1 MAFEH
6 AMMRWP
12 GHIVLA
18 AILAGCAAPNTVKAA
33 DAAGARPVTTPAQ
46 LRSDVSY
53 YLPMRDGTRIAIG
66 LWYPDGAPPTS
77 KAPVLLIQTRYG
89 RAGIYGHSE
98 GGRYADFRKAGYVVA
113 VVDVRGSTASFGP
126 RDVELG
132 PDEIADMDEIIRH
145 FRAQPWSNGQ
155 VIATGL
161 SYMASTADL
170 ATGSPERLTGAIVR
184 ESDFDPYRDLIM
196 PGGISNDFMLEGWG
210 ADTLRR
216 DLGRSVDPA
225 LGLDCAVRVADCSGL
240 FPRMQPVDGDEDF
253 ALIRQ
258 AIAGRRRWTAQ
269 TYAGADYF
277 DDKAA
282 NGHALAEFSPGT
294 RLAEIRKQAVPVQY
308 WGSWMDAGTAAGTL
322 NRYNATPEI
331 PAQIIITANSHGGNV
346 STDPFR
352 AAGGAPLPSFDEQIA
367 TMQGFAT
374 KVRAGEPVG
383 RSIRYYVLGAGQFRD
398 TPVWPPKGVE
408 TRRFHLDAGH
418 GLSDRATRADGS
430 DRYAVDFTAT
440 TGATTR
446 WSTQFGAAADYGD
459 RRAADAKLIAYTSK
473 PFDRDMELAGRAS
486 VTLTMT
492 AETADPAIF
501 VYLEDVAPDGRVTYL
516 TEGMLRAVSRKLA
529 APADLP
535 YPMDAPAHSHKRAD
549 AEPVTPGKPFEVKIG
564 FFPVA
569 ALVRRGH
576 AIRVAIGGADAGTF
590 RRYSEGKPDVFTI
603 LRGGNHAGAL
613 DLPLRAWNASVP

>member
-1 MAFEH
+1 MTLGYATRRWIICTAAA
-6 AMMRWP
+6 AM
-12 GHIVLA
+12 
-18 AILAGCAAPNTVKAA
+18 LAGNVACETLKAQGTAAVKVAAPA
-33 DAAGARPVTTPAQ
+33 DI
-46 LRSDVSY
+46 RSDASY
-53 YLPMRDGTRIAIG
+53 YLTMRDGTRIAIG
-66 LWYPDGAPPTS
+66 LWYPGGKPPTGQ
-77 KAPVLLIQTRYG
+77 APVLLVQTRYG
-89 RAGIYGHSE
+89 RAGIYGYNE

-113 VVDVRGSTASFGP
+113 IVDVRGSTASFGP
-126 RDVELG
+126 RDVEMG

-170 ATGSPERLTGAIVR
+170 ATGSPARLTAAIVR
-184 ESDFDPYRDLIM
+184 EADFDPYRDLM
-196 PGGISNDFMLEGWG
+196 LPGGISNDFMLEGWG

-225 LGLDCAVRVADCSGL
+225 LGLDCTIRVADCPGL
-240 FPRMQPVDGDEDF
+240 FPRMQPVDADPDF

-258 AIAGRRRWTAQ
+258 AIAGRRRWTSQ

-282 NGHALAEFSPGT
+282 NGYALAEFSPGT

-308 WGSWMDAGTAAGTL
+308 WGSWMDAGTASGAL
-322 NRYNATPEI
+322 NRYRAAPEV
-331 PAQIIITANSHGGNV
+331 PAQVIITANSHGGNV
-346 STDPFR
+346 STDPFFTAGR
-352 AAGGAPLPSFDEQIA
+352 APVPSFDDQIA
-367 TMQGFAT
+367 AMQGFAA
-374 KVRAGEPVG
+374 KVRAGEPIA
-383 RSIRYYVLGAGQFRD
+383 RSIRYYVLGAGIFRD
-398 TPVWPPKGVE
+398 TPIWPPKGIE
-408 TRRFHLDAGH
+408 MRRLHLDAGH
-418 GLSDRATRADGS
+418 SLTDRASGKGGAN
-430 DRYAVDFTAT
+430 RYPVDFAAT

-459 RRAADAKLIAYTSK
+459 RRAADAKLIAYTGK

-492 AETADPAIF
+492 AETTDPAIF

-529 APADLP
+529 GPGDLP

-549 AEPVTPGKPFEVKIG
+549 AEPVTPGKPFEVRIA

-576 AIRVAIGGADAGTF
+576 AIRVAIAGADAGTF

-603 LRGGNHAGAL
+603 FHGGADGSAL
-613 DLPLRAWNASVP
+613 YLPLKPWDGP